1 MKEFVKILGTG
12 GAFDAESRNSSFLV
26 NHWGRK
32 FLVDCGETVFST
44 LKLRFPFSG
53 LEEITDIIITHC
65 HSDHIGSLSTLIF
78 YNFFTLKK
86 KTTIH
91 ADFYVAR
98 DIFKYLSI
106 SGHSQD
112 QFDIIQYAPL
122 NEQENLE
129 KYGIKII
136 PTHNLHVKNF
146 FSSGVEFY
154 NEDFSEN
161 ILTISGDIGVPIF
174 QLPEFNLT
182 KNTLVFHDA
191 SVHLTEVHCFY
202 EKLTPFNGEYLNLY
216 HHSEAESLFL
226 KKSGFHTLFPC
237 AYAFNS

>member
-26 NHWGRK
+26 SHFGRK

-53 LEEITDIIITHC
+53 LEEITDVIITHC

-78 YNFFTLKK
+78 YNFFILKK

-136 PTHNLHVKNF
+136 PTHNLHVKDF
-146 FSSGVEFY
+146 FSSGIEFY
-154 NEDFSEN
+154 DESLSNS
-161 ILTISGDIGVPIF
+161 ILTISGDIGVPIYELDSF
-174 QLPEFNLT
+174 KISEET
-182 KNTLVFHDA
+182 TVFHDA
-191 SVHLTEVHCFY
+191 SPYDSEVHCFY
-202 EKLTPFNGEYLNLY
+202 MKLLPYRKKKLFVY
-216 HHSEAESLFL
+216 HHSNQDTSDFNKKGL
-226 KKSGFHTLFPC
+226 KSVIFFKGCNF
-237 AYAFNS
+237 